1 MHEPYL
7 ISEIQHC
14 LDPQKKHQQFHQPI
28 IILLRTEAV
37 LPIKLKEH
45 RKATVPHV
53 TDIYFPKDFTSKQ
66 AYSLRTVQED

>member
-14 LDPQKKHQQFHQPI
+14 LDPLNEHEQFHQPI

-37 LPIKLKEH
+37 LPIEMKEH

-53 TDIYFPKDFTSKQ
+53 IDIYFPKDFTSKQ